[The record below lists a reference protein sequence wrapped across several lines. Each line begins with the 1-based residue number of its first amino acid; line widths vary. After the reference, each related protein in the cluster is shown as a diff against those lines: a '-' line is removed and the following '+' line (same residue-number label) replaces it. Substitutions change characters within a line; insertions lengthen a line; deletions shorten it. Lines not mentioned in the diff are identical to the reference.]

1 MKLCRPVGK
10 RWDAGSLQQLHMGRS
25 VVPESGNVAKHFS
38 AQPRRVDPRRART
51 GVFLYLRGGG
61 VFIGAAHS
69 DIVAQPKATVP
80 TAQIVLSFLV
90 GVPELLKWQR
100 LSSHVD
106 LTFGNQRQVC
116 FWDTLETDVRMEK
129 QLVHNRLV
137 AGKVEHRGLVG
148 PGYHRAA
155 TRAHARSIQFR
166 NVDVGR
172 KVGKTVLHCR
182 RGNRAQKGARRPPVL
197 LVHLRRQH
205 VHSNRMNMHSSGVP
219 QRRSVVGVDP
229 AIRRCS
235 SNEGAASITQVYRPE
250 LVGSKD
256 CTRQNNPNLANT
268 QRGQVTVPRIKR
280 VVGHHRVLH
289 RCLVPIV
296 HGDRA
301 PTIVIVIHLDTLSNE
316 VGAWVQADGNIHGC
330 FLLLTGGGGNMPDAG
345 AANKSLVWV

>member
-1 MKLCRPVGK
+1 MKLCRSVGK
-10 RWDAGSLQQLHMGRS
+10 SWNAGSLQQLHMGRS
-25 VVPESGNVAKHFS
+25 VVPESGNVAKHCS
-38 AQPRRVDPRRART
+38 AQPRRVDPRRALT
-51 GVFLYLRGGG
+51 GVFFHLRGGG
-61 VFIGAAHS
+61 VFIGAAHL
-69 DIVAQPKATVP
+69 DIVAQPKATGP

-90 GVPELLKWQR
+90 SVPEFRKWQR
-100 LSSHVD
+100 LSSHVED
-106 LTFGNQRQVC
+106 TGGNQSQVC

-129 QLVHNRLV
+129 QLVHDRLV
-137 AGKVEHRGLVG
+137 AGIVEHRGLVG

-155 TRAHARSIQFR
+155 TRAHPRSIQFC

-172 KVGKTVLHCR
+172 KVVKTVLHCR
-182 RGNRAQKGARRPPVL
+182 RGDRAQKGARRPPVL
-197 LVHLRRQH
+197 HVHLRRQH

-235 SNEGAASITQVYRPE
+235 SEGAASITQVYRPE

-256 CTRQNNPNLANT
+256 CTRQDTPNLVNA

-301 PTIVIVIHLDTLSNE
+301 PTIVIVIHLDTLSN
-316 VGAWVQADGNIHGC
+316 
-330 FLLLTGGGGNMPDAG
+330 
-345 AANKSLVWV
+345 